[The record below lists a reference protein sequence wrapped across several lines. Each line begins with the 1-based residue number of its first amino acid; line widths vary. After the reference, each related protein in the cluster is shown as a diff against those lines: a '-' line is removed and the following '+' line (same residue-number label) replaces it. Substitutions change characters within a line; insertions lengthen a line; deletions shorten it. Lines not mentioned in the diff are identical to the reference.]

1 MSSNWSKCTFG
12 VPVDFAE
19 TFAWLLAQALDHPIE
34 TLDGTTMSKWVE
46 TERTNVVASFDG
58 LPPSHLDSEVDQI
71 CRQLNLPSVTVH
83 IETVNDDSWKE
94 GWKAFFEP
102 HVIDD
107 VLCIYPPWKTKPD
120 TAFAIEIEP
129 GMAFGTGTHETTQMM
144 LSMML
149 KHLKPLAPTEVLD
162 VGAGSG
168 ILSIAADRFGHTAH
182 GIELD
187 PVAVENA
194 RVNVARNECQR
205 VTLQAG
211 TIEPDDTQRPW
222 VLVNI
227 LAKII
232 MSIHADIERVTSDH
246 LLLSGFLLTQRSDL
260 LSHFPGFTV
269 IDETQ
274 LGPWGCAYLRRVTP

>member
-12 VPVDFAE
+12 VPVNFAE

-34 TLDGTTMSKWVE
+34 TRDATTMSKWTE
-46 TERTNVVASFDG
+46 TETTTVVASFDG
-58 LPPSHLDSEVDQI
+58 QPPQDLDRHLSTI
-71 CRQLNLPSVTVH
+71 CEQLNIAAVSVHT
-83 IETVNDDSWKE
+83 ETVDDDSWKE

-102 HVIDD
+102 QLIDD
-107 VLCIYPPWKTKPD
+107 ILCIYPPWKTRPD
-120 TAFAIEIEP
+120 TPFAIEIEP

-149 KHLKPLAPTEVLD
+149 KHLRPQAPLD

-168 ILSIAADRFGHTAH
+168 ILSIAAHQFGHRAY

-194 RVNVARNECQR
+194 LVNVRRNGCTQIQLR
-205 VTLQAG
+205 AG
-211 TIEPDDTQRPW
+211 TIEPDDAPRPW

-232 MSIHADIERVTSDH
+232 MEIHTDINRVSSDH
-246 LLLSGFLLTQRSDL
+246 LLLSGFLSNQRGKL
-260 LSHFPGFTV
+260 LDHFPAFTI

-274 LGPWGCAYLRRVTP
+274 FGPWGCIYLRRKTT